1 MHQHRPRRRPR
12 ARGFTLLEVLV
23 ALAIVGTAL
32 VACIRAV
39 GSLTQNNGAMRA
51 ITFATWSAENRF
63 IRLRVAGEFPV
74 VGKNEYDCS
83 QGELFLMC
91 EEQVTATGNRGFRRV
106 EIAVYDGRERSR
118 RIVKL
123 VQVVPSAL

>member
-1 MHQHRPRRRPR
+1 
-12 ARGFTLLEVLV
+12 LLEVLV
-23 ALAIVGTAL
+23 ALVIVGTAL

-63 IRLRVAGEFPV
+63 IHLRVAGEFPV

-83 QGELFLMC
+83 QGELSMIC
-91 EEQVTATGNRGFRRV
+91 QEDVTATANRNFRRV
-106 EIAVYDGRERSR
+106 EISVFDGHERTR

-123 VQVVPSAL
+123 VQVVPNAL